1 MGGGGGGGGGRRNKK
16 GKESKFQ
23 KNKKI
28 KNGRHYLFI
37 LQKCT
42 GDNKYFTLKAP
53 AFFRTK
59 TRAQK
64 RRKI

>member
-1 MGGGGGGGGGRRNKK
+1 MGGGGGGGGRQKK
-16 GKESKFQ
+16 QEGKGIKVL
-23 KNKKI
+23 KKI
-28 KNGRHYLFI
+28 KKNGRHYLFI

-59 TRAQK
+59 TPAQK